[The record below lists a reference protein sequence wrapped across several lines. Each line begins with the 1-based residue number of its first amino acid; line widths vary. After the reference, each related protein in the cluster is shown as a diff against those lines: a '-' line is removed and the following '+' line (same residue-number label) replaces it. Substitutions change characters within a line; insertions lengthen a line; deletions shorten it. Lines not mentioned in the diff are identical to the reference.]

1 MTVGAGCRIA
11 GGSGHGGST
20 GYGHGISGVG
30 IHAMGGSVTA
40 VSYTHLDVYKRQV
53 NNTWHHSQD
62 GHTLQEVD
70 KAVHKEFTHRG
81 GMSLNNIKRGELK

>member
-1 MTVGAGCRIA
+1 MRP
-11 GGSGHGGST
+11 
-20 GYGHGISGVG
+20 
-30 IHAMGGSVTA
+30 
-40 VSYTHLDVYKRQV
+40 VSYTHLDVYKRQGLTNQAVDIGQLKEYTTDVKNADLVAPNGPRDAV

-70 KAVHKEFTHRG
+70 KAVHKEFTHLG